1 MPKPQT
7 YHGWTI
13 ADGQRHD
20 GKPMVTLTKPG
31 RNTITTVGRKGA
43 DRDVMHQRA
52 KVYALEQDVEQAE
65 PDERKVAQKR
75 LQEATLERD
84 IAHAQR
90 VAAAAVMAAAEQPDE
105 SEAE

>member
-13 ADGQRHD
+13 ADGQRPD
-20 GKPMVTLTKPG
+20 GKPMVTLSKPG
-31 RNTITTVGRKGA
+31 RNTITTIGRAGTE
-43 DRDVMHQRA
+43 REILHQRA
-52 KVYALEQDVEQAE
+52 RVYALVQDLEQAT
-65 PDERKVAQKR
+65 PDERKAAKKR

-90 VAAAAVMAAAEQPDE
+90 VAAAAVLAAAGQGEE